1 MSDVARVRT
10 WAEVNDLALS
20 LSWSEFG
27 KVCQCLLAIAFK
39 SVGYSV
45 SHFQFVGRPDF
56 VAERLTDNFSVEA
69 KSSLGRSVVIKREDI
84 SGIRGLG
91 HVPVLAILTYPD
103 LSTRWLIV
111 EATKLSA
118 RTYAKTELAAFSRQP
133 IDGEISGAFCS
144 VLPMYKRRAVEG
156 ASQLAGIL
164 R

>member
-10 WAEVNDLALS
+10 WAEVNDLPLS

-103 LSTRWLIV
+103 LSTRWLI
-111 EATKLSA
+111 
-118 RTYAKTELAAFSRQP
+118 
-133 IDGEISGAFCS
+133 
-144 VLPMYKRRAVEG
+144 
-156 ASQLAGIL
+156 
-164 R
+164 